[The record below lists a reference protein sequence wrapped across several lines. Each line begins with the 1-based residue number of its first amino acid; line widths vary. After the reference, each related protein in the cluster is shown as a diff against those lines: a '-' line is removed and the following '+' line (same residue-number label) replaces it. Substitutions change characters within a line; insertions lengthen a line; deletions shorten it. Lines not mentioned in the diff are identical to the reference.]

1 MIILEP
7 RLAFLDLFKRHREEI
22 YQGKKLNLIIIK
34 LVTIQ
39 IFMIQFELFY
49 YLLYK

>member
-7 RLAFLDLFKRHREEI
+7 RLAFLDLFKRHRKK
-22 YQGKKLNLIIIK
+22 GKKLNLIIIK